1 MSDNGYVMS
10 VHADCAK
17 YFYQTKGLFEV
28 QLITW
33 HLIFIMDFLT
43 RVYIYICLY
52 VSPSREIHIQLG
64 IYWYLLLFDMYLP
77 ASTQFN
83 FFHFIRFFCCQC
95 KLVF

>member
-43 RVYIYICLY
+43 RVYIYIYIYIYMFICL
-52 VSPSREIHIQLG
+52 S
-64 IYWYLLLFDMYLP
+64 
-77 ASTQFN
+77 
-83 FFHFIRFFCCQC
+83 
-95 KLVF
+95 